1 MSGVSLDEQFP
12 GSDEAFAA
20 LRGVVAVYRREATV
34 DPTGLEL
41 EVRFGE
47 VVGTKT
53 STTGVS
59 DDFVGHAIA
68 LVQTNPELSLS
79 DWAEVQDAFFDVD
92 GVEWRSR
99 TRYDTDRLAVE
110 TEVVVKRRL
119 AECRLKSGTVA
130 MRIVVSR
137 EAPANV
143 GESEGGVVEL
153 VLPKHVRL
161 QQRRTAVFA
170 SYGFSKRPTWAVDV
184 GMAWSGGS
192 KSEAER
198 KKMAGE
204 TPQYTLEIE
213 LVDPAYVAVHD
224 DAFVACSVALKA
236 ADFVDMRG
244 EGEAE
249 CRLALLPTQPFFSAP

>member
-1 MSGVSLDEQFP
+1 MSEVSLADQFP
-12 GSDEAFAA
+12 GSDEAFGA
-20 LRGVVAVYRREATV
+20 LKHVVAVYRREAAI
-34 DPTGLEL
+34 DPVGLEL

-47 VVGTKT
+47 LVGAKT
-53 STTGVS
+53 TTTGVS
-59 DDFVGHAIA
+59 DDFAAQAIA
-68 LVQTNPELSLS
+68 LVQTNPALLLS

-110 TEVVVKRRL
+110 TEVVIKRRL
-119 AECRLKSGTVA
+119 AECRLHSGAVA
-130 MRIVVSR
+130 MRFVVSR
-137 EAPANV
+137 EAPADASGAEV
-143 GESEGGVVEL
+143 DL

-161 QQRRTAVFA
+161 QQRRTLTFC
-170 SYGFSKRPTWAVDV
+170 SFGFGPHPTWAVDV

-204 TPQYTLEIE
+204 TPQYTFEIE
-213 LVDPAYVAVHD
+213 LVDPAYVAAHD

-236 ADFVDMRG
+236 ADFADARNDP
-244 EGEAE
+244 ERE
-249 CRLALLPTQPFFSAP
+249 CRLALLPGQALFSAP